1 MAKKQKDIAA
11 RRNLIGPRLR
21 QKRRELDLTQEQLAE
36 RITELRMTQ
45 NTITKIETGYREVT
59 DREVVAL
66 AQALGVAAGW
76 LLGEDQK

>member
-1 MAKKQKDIAA
+1 MAKKAT
-11 RRNLIGPRLR
+11 RRNLIGPRVR
-21 QKRRELDLTQEQLAE
+21 QKRREIDLTQEQLAE

-45 NTITKIETGYREVT
+45 NIITKIETGYREVT

-76 LLGEDQK
+76 LLWEDQK